1 MGSLSTCE
9 FLFLVSPGIEPCR
22 CRRCWNAALAQIFL
36 FKKKQNQVFKPQ
48 PPPFSSPSHLSPPS
62 SFFILFLSPS
72 PSFLACLCLS
82 PPVLCIWLP
91 GHATWTALPSFLALP
106 SPRHLSFSLSISSFL
121 CVSLSN
127 LPSFLSPSASLL
139 SHELTLATWQFPR
152 STLSLERKH
161 EAERFHLFT
170 LKSLTL
176 RELVLSIF
184 TSQPPYGPPVPGLPS
199 AGRAAPVREPHAGL
213 GPCLACSA

>member
-91 GHATWTALPSFLALP
+91 TWTVLPSFLALP

-121 CVSLSN
+121 CVSLISPRSSPLQ
-127 LPSFLSPSASLL
+127 LPSSPTSSPLQPGN
-139 SHELTLATWQFPR
+139 SH
-152 STLSLERKH
+152 S
-161 EAERFHLFT
+161 
-170 LKSLTL
+170 
-176 RELVLSIF
+176 
-184 TSQPPYGPPVPGLPS
+184 PPC
-199 AGRAAPVREPHAGL
+199 H
-213 GPCLACSA
+213 